1 MRQGTAWSSD
11 PSNAEGKGSRA
22 GNRGSLTGQG
32 IVRTS
37 LPGADL
43 DTELLQRVDAGGGCS
58 VANLCPALV
67 TPRTAAR
74 QASFPVL
81 PHLLDFAKFVSTASV
96 MPSSHLTLCHPL
108 LLPSVFPSIRA
119 FSNESSVCIRWPKY

>member
-11 PSNAEGKGSRA
+11 PSHAEGKGSRA

-32 IVRTS
+32 VVRTS

-43 DTELLQRVDAGGGCS
+43 DTKLLQRADAGGGCL
-58 VANLCPALV
+58 VGNLCPALV

-81 PHLLDFAKFVSTASV
+81 PHLPDFAKFVSIASV
-96 MPSSHLTLCHPL
+96 MPSGHLILCHPLL
-108 LLPSVFPSIRA
+108 LLPSVFPSIRV
-119 FSNESSVCIRWPKY
+119 FSNE